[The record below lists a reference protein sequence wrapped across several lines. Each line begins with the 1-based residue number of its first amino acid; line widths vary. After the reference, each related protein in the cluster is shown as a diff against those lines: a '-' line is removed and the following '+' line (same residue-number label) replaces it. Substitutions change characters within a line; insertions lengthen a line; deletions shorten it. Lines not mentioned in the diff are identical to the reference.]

1 MKYLKDTSLMT
12 NKYFFAHEYEYLWL
26 LTAYPVAEWLRRAF
40 STPPLLLMFGG
51 SNPACTTKHLG
62 FIYLKKCLL
71 LSSQYWKEM
80 KIQAS
85 GWKFPLEAIK
95 TQLQAPR
102 GKFLWE
108 FRYRLPDEAELI
120 GRWKLLVTRML
131 LVVFVKWLKY
141 HKVPW
146 EIGLLKMPWPR
157 NHCPKG
163 MRCLSKKAWV

>member
-1 MKYLKDTSLMT
+1 MHACKLKLNTKD
-12 NKYFFAHEYEYLWL
+12 NKSVV

-102 GKFLWE
+102 GKYLWE

-120 GRWKLLVTRML
+120 GRRKLLVTRML
-131 LVVFVKWLKY
+131 LVVFVKWLVSTTKY
-141 HKVPW
+141 LGRSDQYVK
-146 EIGLLKMPWPR
+146 KTWPTALQR
-157 NHCPKG
+157 RRG
-163 MRCLSKKAWV
+163 SKKSVR

>member
-1 MKYLKDTSLMT
+1 
-12 NKYFFAHEYEYLWL
+12 
-26 LTAYPVAEWLRRAF
+26 
-40 STPPLLLMFGG
+40 MFGG

-71 LSSQYWKEM
+71 LSSQYWKEI

-102 GKFLWE
+102 GKYLWE

-120 GRWKLLVTRML
+120 GRRKLLVTRML

-163 MRCLSKKAWV
+163 MRCLSKKAWVSKKCWQGWWLNESCMKMEHLSSVCSEKDIKLFLCTFRI